1 MYSNVAPVAT
11 FHHDT
16 KKVWVLRHMAAADPG
31 PAHRPRSE
39 YAEKSEQWDKPC
51 RALSCNSTDR
61 RIVVFCSEK
70 SESLLER
77 ECPSRGTEHRG
88 ESQCQARV
96 SQTQGD
102 DTAQLTQTSQ
112 ISSWASMSFWRQWSH
127 HDSSCSRTRLQFD
140 VTNPNHAWPSC

>member
-1 MYSNVAPVAT
+1 MVT
-11 FHHDT
+11 L
-16 KKVWVLRHMAAADPG
+16 LRSQHFTTTRRKCECYVTWRRQTRARLFDPG
-31 PAHRPRSE
+31 LSTQTSQSSE
-39 YAEKSEQWDKPC
+39 TSRAEHYLVP
-51 RALSCNSTDR
+51 NSTSR

-88 ESQCQARV
+88 ESQCQASV

-127 HDSSCSRTRLQFD
+127 HDSSCYRTRLQFD
-140 VTNPNHAWPSC
+140 VTNPNHACP